1 MSTSLD
7 PTDDFAFGG
16 VYTPS
21 GDIGR
26 WWIASFGSVALSIPA
41 GALSAWVFLALAGS
55 GFKAQVVLALAVLL
69 IASVLIAWT
78 LRFARVRSPRFL
90 WCVAGASAL
99 IAGHMAMA
107 TFIAHTAL
115 GAGAGFGALLGGLA
129 PLALDPTALVPVIA
143 SDFSSG
149 RYAFA
154 VPLAGVAIGML
165 CFAISIREVRRLVR
179 AEFYDEAGGRW
190 YPKPQR
196 IGDFVAGPSADGLDF
211 VPYSSM
217 VAARGEP
224 AAFIEYEYFPSKVL
238 AKGPAVDRS
247 GELTG
252 ASHTG
257 FVLLR
262 EVLVERSEHK
272 RPFRRS
278 KRVALKRTEYPPF
291 FIEVDFVRYL
301 LEELDEAG
309 LPAPALKLPE
319 A

>member
-1 MSTSLD
+1 MREDFD

-16 VYTPS
+16 VYKPS
-21 GDIGR
+21 GDIGQ
-26 WWIASFGSVALSIPA
+26 WWIASFGSVAISIPA
-41 GALSAWVFLALAGS
+41 GVLTAWVALASTGF
-55 GFKAQVVLALAVLL
+55 GFKARAL
-69 IASVLIAWT
+69 IAIATMLVASMLIACT
-78 LRFARVRSPRFL
+78 LRLARVRSRGFL
-90 WCVAGASAL
+90 WCVAAASAL

-107 TFIAHTAL
+107 TFIAHAAV
-115 GAGAGFGALLGGLA
+115 GAGAGFGALLTALA

-143 SDFSSG
+143 ADFSSG
-149 RYAFA
+149 RYA
-154 VPLAGVAIGML
+154 LAGPLVGVGVGMG
-165 CFAISIREVRRLVR
+165 CFAPLIWEVRRLVR
-179 AEFYDEAGGRW
+179 AEFYDEGGGRW

-196 IGDFVAGPSADGLDF
+196 IGDFVADASAEGLDV

-224 AAFIEYEYFPSKVL
+224 AAFIEYEYFPSNVL
-238 AKGPAVDRS
+238 AKGPAVDRN

-291 FIEVDFVRYL
+291 FIEVEFVR
-301 LEELDEAG
+301 
-309 LPAPALKLPE
+309 
-319 A
+319 